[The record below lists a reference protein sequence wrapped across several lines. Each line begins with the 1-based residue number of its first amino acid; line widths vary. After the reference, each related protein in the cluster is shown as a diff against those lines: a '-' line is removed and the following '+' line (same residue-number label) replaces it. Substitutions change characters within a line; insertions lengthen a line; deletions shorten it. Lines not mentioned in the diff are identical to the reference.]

1 MGDINIA
8 LREIIE
14 TEVNTMETHCVAR
27 VERINQAISQIKAL
41 YKPLLDALQD
51 LYDEQNGPPL
61 IRDKDSW
68 EKAMEKAKQA
78 IINARGEE

>member
-1 MGDINIA
+1 MKDINIA

-41 YKPLLDALQD
+41 VIESLKIIYKRRYPEFDSANLK
-51 LYDEQNGPPL
+51 NGQ
-61 IRDKDSW
+61 IAVMNYVKEMMDKW
-68 EKAMEKAKQA
+68 QL
-78 IINARGEE
+78 

>member
-1 MGDINIA
+1 MIDKKLRGMLGGFLINYATLEDAEEGID
-8 LREIIE
+8 
-14 TEVNTMETHCVAR
+14 T
-27 VERINQAISQIKAL
+27 AISQIKAL

-78 IINARGEE
+78 IINARGK

>member
-1 MGDINIA
+1 MKDINIA

-41 YKPLLDALQD
+41 VIESLKIIYKRRYPEFDSANLK
-51 LYDEQNGPPL
+51 NGNNEIQSIL
-61 IRDKDSW
+61 K
-68 EKAMEKAKQA
+68 K
-78 IINARGEE
+78 